1 MVQRVKNLRV
11 MQVTW
16 VRSLVLKENPEKS
29 IQPTPVLQPTPVFLP
44 REFHGLRIL
53 VGYSPWG
60 RKEANTAEQLTLSL
74 SFMHTKKKSRCF
86 QLEYMKYILE
96 GVETNVSGKAN
107 EEAVMLLQVR
117 EFIAYTRI
125 LAIAKRFKW
134 D

>member
-1 MVQRVKNLRV
+1 
-11 MQVTW
+11 
-16 VRSLVLKENPEKS
+16 
-29 IQPTPVLQPTPVFLP
+29 
-44 REFHGLRIL
+44 
-53 VGYSPWG
+53 
-60 RKEANTAEQLTLSL
+60 
-74 SFMHTKKKSRCF
+74 MHTKKKSRCF